1 MRMDTIK
8 CSHCGKD
15 LPKEANF
22 CPYCMERINQP
33 NVVMLPQEKKKT
45 NKKAILIIATAIV
58 LVFALILG
66 TVIFKGAKNSEQ
78 EVYYPTVDEFI
89 KNYKKAHS
97 DALNDVECRTVNGG
111 DTCTIFVSIL
121 GDECLEIECS
131 LKDDKIYCI
140 SSTLDYVGLCYAFG
154 FTPDDTEVAMSGAS
168 MEAILPALVLIE
180 MQNSSKYDAAKQ
192 LETISNELLL
202 AAWGNPVTS
211 SYYSTTTTYE
221 NCVVSFS
228 MSTATGN
235 FCCVC
240 GICDDSQDTEKDK
253 VSENTTEST
262 TDAVEEN
269 NDDNAFLEGMTGNLN
284 FDLPDSNDYVVN
296 GEPTTE
302 NKNETTTDRADANTS
317 PTTNDTVTDDE
328 CSHNWVA
335 ITETVYHEEEGHYED
350 VQKQRP
356 VKRTKCPVC
365 YECFDAVD
373 IYYDH
378 FDSTHTPSYDGDPIK
393 ALRNQYTTVNDYEYY
408 TVQEWV
414 VDEDAYSET
423 VVVGYECSFCGKE
436 K

>member
-1 MRMDTIK
+1 MDTIK

-15 LPKEANF
+15 LPREANF
-22 CPYCMERINQP
+22 CPYCMERINKP
-33 NVVMLPQEKKKT
+33 NVVILTPEKKKI
-45 NKKAILIIATAIV
+45 NKKTIIISATAIILV
-58 LVFALILG
+58 LALILG
-66 TVIFKGAKNSEQ
+66 AVIFKVTKNSEPQ
-78 EVYYPTVDEFI
+78 VYYPTVAEFI
-89 KNYKKAHS
+89 EKYKEAHS
-97 DALNDVECRTVNGG
+97 EALNDVECRTVYGV
-111 DTCTIFVSIL
+111 DICSIFVSIL
-121 GDECLEIECS
+121 GDECLEIECR
-131 LKDDKIYCI
+131 LKEDKIYCI

-180 MQNSSKYDAAKQ
+180 MQNPSKYDAGKQ

-240 GICDDSQDTEKDK
+240 GICDDSQSTENYEVGKDI
-253 VSENTTEST
+253 TEST

-269 NDDNAFLEGMTGNLN
+269 YEDKAFLEGITGDLDFN
-284 FDLPDSNDYVVN
+284 LPDSNDYVVDDEKATD
-296 GEPTTE
+296 G
-302 NKNETTTDRADANTS
+302 KNETTTHKETANTS
-317 PTTNDTVTDDE
+317 SSMNNSETDNE
-328 CSHNWVA
+328 CRHNWVA
-335 ITETVYHEEEGHYED
+335 ITEIVYHEEKGHYED

-393 ALRNQYTTVNDYEYY
+393 ALRNQYTTVNDYVYY
-408 TVQEWV
+408 TVSEWV
-414 VDEDAYSET
+414 VDEEAYSET
-423 VVVGYECSFCGKE
+423 VTVGYECSLCGKE